1 MDEFASELEDRRRH
15 RRGEEK
21 RLARLRELR
30 DYAPDVREEAHVEH
44 AVCFVE
50 NEAFN
55 LVEIEYSLVHQVYEP
70 PRARD
75 DSLRALLDVLDLPVL
90 ADAPDEA
97 RERQLRVLR
106 VALHVLRGLH
116 GEFARRREDERARVA
131 DAARLP
137 HPHEVVQ
144 DRQHERRRLACSRLR
159 AADQVAPVEKIGNR
173 LFLYRRRRLVAGV
186 LYRVLQLLVEPPEYR
201 VLKHI
206 RLCLRVAPSDFVR
219 TEERLLEI
227 VPADKALVRVVFVL
241 AYAARFREVEHHLA
255 YVLARLEPPL
265 RKDAVGERPELV
277 ERSLAELVH
286 YFFRVGVSA
295 VLRKVVDNIHQKRIG
310 AAVIAVVLR
319 HDVFKSVCLEVDLFH
334 DAYYTKCAG
343 GQDTNARTSSL
354 PM

>member
-1 MDEFASELEDRRRH
+1 MDRRAVYAGAEKLLHDAVRAVAHLREDDYPVPLGMLFEEMRKKRVLLALCDEHHLLVDLLDRRRLWRDRDRRGIVDEFASELEDRRRH
-15 RRGEEK
+15 CRGEKE

-30 DYAPDVREEAHVEH
+30 DYAPDVWQESHVEH
-44 AVCFVE
+44 AVRFVE
-50 NEAFN
+50 DKALN
-55 LVEIEYSLVHQVYEP
+55 LVEIEYSLVHQVDEP

-75 DSLRALLDVLDLPVL
+75 NSLRALLDVLDLPVL
-90 ADAPDEA
+90 AHAADKTC
-97 RERQLRVLR
+97 ERQLRVFGI
-106 VALHVLRGLH
+106 ALHVLGSLH

-159 AADQVAPVEKIGNR
+159 TADQVAPVEKIGNR

-227 VPADKALVRVVFVL
+227 VPADKALVRVVLVL
-241 AYAARFREVEHHLA
+241 AYAVRFREVEHHLA

-265 RKDAVGERPELV
+265 R
-277 ERSLAELVH
+277 
-286 YFFRVGVSA
+286 
-295 VLRKVVDNIHQKRIG
+295 
-310 AAVIAVVLR
+310 
-319 HDVFKSVCLEVDLFH
+319 
-334 DAYYTKCAG
+334 
-343 GQDTNARTSSL
+343 
-354 PM
+354 